1 MLSRKRTWTAAQLVE
16 ALAAE
21 KGMVMKPRTV
31 RKYLK
36 LMDTRYVRTKYV
48 LRHRQDREAAAEARE
63 ELDDLKKREL

>member
-1 MLSRKRTWTAAQLVE
+1 MLSCKRTWTAAQLAE

-21 KGMVMKPRTV
+21 RGIVMKPRTV

-36 LMDTRYVRTKYV
+36 LMGARYVRTQYV
-48 LRHRQDREAAAEARE
+48 LRHRQDREAAAEAQA